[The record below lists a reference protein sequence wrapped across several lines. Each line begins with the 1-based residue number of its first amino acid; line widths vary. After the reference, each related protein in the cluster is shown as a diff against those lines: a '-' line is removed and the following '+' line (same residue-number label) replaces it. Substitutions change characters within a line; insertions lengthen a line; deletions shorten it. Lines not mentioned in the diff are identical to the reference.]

1 MRGFGLGGT
10 DVGKAD
16 ATSRHGRDRRII
28 GRADGRWRRR
38 VATALLGV
46 TVLAA
51 GSLAGIGPAEANAP
65 GHPGT
70 PSAPTTVFTEDF
82 ENGVSAAVATLPDY
96 TGAAPLAETYAADP
110 AWLTLCN
117 GLIVSE
123 QAPASPPA
131 GVNCGGFWEA
141 NKQMAAALGT
151 WAGGDAS
158 TNHSLTAYTQG
169 GDPGA
174 GRIQLQ
180 TVKPI
185 PLSADNRFLT
195 FSVDAAAQNC
205 FTTHPLLAFYLLDGG
220 TARAAFNSPI
230 DPCQNPGKVI
240 SGTSVGTYASNG
252 SVLFT
257 GDSAGIRLVNE
268 QESGNG
274 NDGALDNVRLLDA
287 TPQLDQGFAPAQLPV
302 GAPTTLTFT
311 VTNTSELAAKD
322 GWSFTAQLPA
332 GLQLDGGSAATSCGS
347 GTATADA
354 AHGSVTVH
362 GDLAAGQQDCTA
374 TVRLTSTTGGTYQV
388 CGSAI
393 TDTVGVD
400 LPGCTSV
407 TFTAPVFDARS
418 HGVQL
423 TSPLLHVGPLAKSA
437 HSCTSLPGD
446 DSHSVLSAGLG
457 TVGGLGVLTTDASG
471 TVGAD
476 GSRTAAAHAQA
487 TGINLLGGLI
497 TADLLGTSAQAR
509 QPLTDTGPG
518 VITLTGATTLTNLR
532 VAGVTVAANAAPN
545 TTIALPL
552 VGSLV
557 VNQQTPVAAGKGI
570 TVTALSLTLLTG
582 VHVTIAQS
590 TAALLTTTDTCPAS

>member
-1 MRGFGLGGT
+1 MTSERKKAGGHP
-10 DVGKAD
+10 G
-16 ATSRHGRDRRII
+16 
-28 GRADGRWRRR
+28 GRWRRR
-38 VATALLGV
+38 AATALLGAA
-46 TVLAA
+46 VLAA
-51 GSLAGIGPAEANAP
+51 GSVSGIGPAGANTP

-70 PSAPTTVFTEDF
+70 PSAPTTVFTEGF
-82 ENGVSAAVATLPDY
+82 EHGQGAAVTTLTGY

-110 AWLTLCN
+110 AWLTSCN
-117 GLIVSE
+117 GLLVSE
-123 QAPASPPA
+123 QAPASAPP

-158 TNHSLTAYTQG
+158 VNHSLTAYTQS
-169 GDPGA
+169 DPGP
-174 GRIQLQ
+174 GRTELQ

-185 PLSADNRFLT
+185 PLSADSRFLT

-205 FTTHPLLAFYLLDGG
+205 FTTHPLLAFYLLDGD
-220 TARAAFNSPI
+220 TARAAFSSPI
-230 DPCQNPGKVI
+230 DPCQNPGSVI
-240 SGTSVGTYASNG
+240 GGTSVGTYASNG

-268 QESGNG
+268 QASGNG
-274 NDGALDNVRLLDA
+274 NDGAIDNIRLLDA

-311 VTNTSELAAKD
+311 ITNTSELAAKD
-322 GWSFTAQLPA
+322 GWSLTEQLPA
-332 GLQLDGGSAATSCGS
+332 GLRLDGNSAATSCGS

-354 AHGSVTVH
+354 AHGTVTVH

-388 CGSAI
+388 CGSAV
-393 TDTVGVD
+393 TDAAGVD

-423 TSPLLHVGPLAKSA
+423 TSPLLHVGPLPASA
-437 HSCTSLPGD
+437 HSCTPLPGD
-446 DSHSVLSAGLG
+446 DTHSVLSAGLG
-457 TVGGLGVLTTDASG
+457 TLGGLGVLTTDASG
-471 TVGAD
+471 TVGTD
-476 GSRTAAAHAQA
+476 GTRTAAAHART
-487 TGINLLGGLI
+487 TGVNLLGGLI
-497 TADLLGTSAQAR
+497 TADLVGTSAQAR
-509 QPLTDTGPG
+509 QPLTGTGPG
-518 VITLTGATTLTNLR
+518 AITLTGATTLTNLR
-532 VAGVTVAANAAPN
+532 VAGVAVSANSAPN

-570 TVTALSLTLLTG
+570 RVTALSLTLLTG

-590 TAALLTTTDTCPAS
+590 TAALLTTTDTCPAA